1 MVNPFVRHLN
11 GIILAGMGCTLLAA
25 AVWIFLPKQYVA
37 ESQVVIISR
46 DRTGVDPYTQAKS
59 AERIGENLAQ
69 LMQTSDFYNKVLESD
84 ANFDKKMWQQLALT
98 SERSQRK
105 KWKKDVIAEMIY
117 GSSILKI
124 AVYSSTSVEAKL
136 LATAVTQTVVAL
148 GSEYVGGDVALKQV
162 DTPLAL
168 LWPAR
173 PNILLVLS
181 GGFVLGIILGS
192 FWVARYKR
200 QPFFEK
206 M

>member
-1 MVNPFVRHLN
+1 MVNPFVKYLN
-11 GIILAGMGCTLLAA
+11 YIVLVGIGCTLVF
-25 AVWIFLPKQYVA
+25 AVTWIFLPKQYKA

-69 LMQTSDFYNKVLESD
+69 VMKTSDFYNKVIQGNSP
-84 ANFDKKMWQQLALT
+84 FDKASWQQLGLT
-98 SERSQRK
+98 KERQQRK
-105 KWKKDVIAEMIY
+105 KWQKDVVAEMVY

-124 AVYSSTSVEAKL
+124 SVYSATSAEAKL
-136 LATAVTQTVVAL
+136 LSTAVTQTLVAS

-162 DTPLAL
+162 DTPLVS

-173 PNILLVLS
+173 PNIVL
-181 GGFVLGIILGS
+181 FVSAGLILGIILGS
-192 FWVARYKR
+192 LWVARYKTHTL
-200 QPFFEK
+200 FGK